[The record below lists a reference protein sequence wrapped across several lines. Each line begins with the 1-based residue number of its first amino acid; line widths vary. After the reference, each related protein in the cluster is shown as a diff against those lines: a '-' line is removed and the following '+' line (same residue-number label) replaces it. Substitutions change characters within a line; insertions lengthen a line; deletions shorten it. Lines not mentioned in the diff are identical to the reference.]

1 MLKKVVSVILTF
13 SILFTS
19 AAPVSRAAEV
29 SGKCGADCDY
39 VLSADGV
46 LSISGTGSITKKFNE
61 DEQINKLIK
70 KIVIHKGVTKI
81 DQETFKGM
89 NYQKIEVELPDTLT
103 EIGEGAFENSSLEC
117 IVLPESLKKLGI
129 YAFAG
134 INNIKKVHFPQC
146 LTKIS
151 AVSFANCTNLKSIE
165 WPEML
170 TQIDERAF
178 EYCNFSTVKIPDTV
192 KTI

>member
-1 MLKKVVSVILTF
+1 MLTF

-19 AAPVSRAAEV
+19 AAPVSRAAEM
-29 SGKCGADCDY
+29 SGKCGTGCTY
-39 VLSADGV
+39 ILSEDGV

-70 KIVIHKGVTKI
+70 KIVIHEGVTKI

-103 EIGEGAFENSSLEC
+103 EIGEGAFENSSLEY

-134 INNIKKVHFPQC
+134 INNIKKVHYLFC
-146 LTKIS
+146 GKFAVGGNYNLTRNNVDGDGGI
-151 AVSFANCTNLKSIE
+151 
-165 WPEML
+165 
-170 TQIDERAF
+170 
-178 EYCNFSTVKIPDTV
+178 
-192 KTI
+192 